1 MPFLIYKT
9 GEKKIQKF
17 DKCFLCQ
24 PAEEETFITKSV
36 KMINLYRGQS
46 GSSSQKKM
54 KLFSVPRISYLE
66 INPTDIFTNVC
77 DDVITSLYTA
87 ATCVDQ

>member
-1 MPFLIYKT
+1 MAVNLVAAL
-9 GEKKIQKF
+9 KKK
-17 DKCFLCQ
+17 K
-24 PAEEETFITKSV
+24 
-36 KMINLYRGQS
+36 
-46 GSSSQKKM
+46 KKM
-54 KLFSVPRISYLE
+54 KLFYVPRISYLE

>member
-1 MPFLIYKT
+1 
-9 GEKKIQKF
+9 
-17 DKCFLCQ
+17 
-24 PAEEETFITKSV
+24 
-36 KMINLYRGQS
+36 MINLYGGQS
-46 GSSSQKKM
+46 GSSSQKKKKKM
-54 KLFSVPRISYLE
+54 KLFYVPRISYLE

>member
-46 GSSSQKKM
+46 GSSSQKKN
-54 KLFSVPRISYLE
+54 E
-66 INPTDIFTNVC
+66 
-77 DDVITSLYTA
+77 VILCSKDLLSRN
-87 ATCVDQ
+87 